1 MFLKLI
7 NFIKRKYR
15 EKLILD
21 KRREFNN
28 YIKSIIQNKFTKN
41 NDKNILIDA
50 MWDNPYHFLRLLII
64 KFAMNKI
71 YGGNFIGIINS
82 DTKKGTIET
91 FESLQLKK
99 ILNTNEDKIGE
110 KYLLRAKKVFKNKKK
125 LPFNF
130 PYVFLEDDI
139 CKKTKNP
146 FIDIKKSE
154 TINTAAKCI
163 YFLDFYK
170 NLIKTNKIECA
181 VLSHQVTIRYST
193 LIWLLLKKNIPVYVT
208 HYINGHITCRK
219 YVKTSDLLTAKDDYL
234 DYKSYKSLPKKKINY
249 SINLAKKYHESVK
262 KNRLGVFQF
271 LNVYKKK
278 KYTNK
283 KNFIT
288 KKNLNKKNKNIFI
301 YTNCWTDF
309 PHCYGKQWYKNYID
323 WFRFTLKFA
332 SKNKNCNWIVKPH
345 PAEKN
350 YGKVTAKKIVQK
362 FLSQNPKIN
371 NILIEDD
378 LSGNDTIN
386 IADTIITSIGTGSIE
401 MACSNKEIIY
411 CGNTIYSNYK
421 FGFFAKSKKEYKK
434 ILLNLHKTKIKK
446 NRKQALFFYGMYLA
460 DNPKFLIYP
469 YNNLSQ
475 DLYIDIK
482 NFVSKNYLKIFNE
495 ISLFKKWLLSEKSSY
510 NTFKN
515 YYLN

>member
-71 YGGNFIGIINS
+71 YGGNLIGIINS

-125 LPFNF
+125 LPFNY

-219 YVKTSDLLTAKDDYL
+219 YVKTSDLLSAKDDYL

-278 KYTNK
+278 
-283 KNFIT
+283 
-288 KKNLNKKNKNIFI
+288 NIPI
-301 YTNCWTDF
+301 
-309 PHCYGKQWYKNYID
+309 
-323 WFRFTLKFA
+323 
-332 SKNKNCNWIVKPH
+332 
-345 PAEKN
+345 
-350 YGKVTAKKIVQK
+350 
-362 FLSQNPKIN
+362 
-371 NILIEDD
+371 
-378 LSGNDTIN
+378 
-386 IADTIITSIGTGSIE
+386 
-401 MACSNKEIIY
+401 
-411 CGNTIYSNYK
+411 
-421 FGFFAKSKKEYKK
+421 KK
-434 ILLNLHKTKIKK
+434 ILSQKKI
-446 NRKQALFFYGMYLA
+446 
-460 DNPKFLIYP
+460 
-469 YNNLSQ
+469 
-475 DLYIDIK
+475 
-482 NFVSKNYLKIFNE
+482 
-495 ISLFKKWLLSEKSSY
+495 
-510 NTFKN
+510 
-515 YYLN
+515 